1 MHAED
6 DDVESD
12 DFLPNDEDNE
22 CLENIQVSNELR
34 AGVTR
39 AEMLDILDL
48 LTSKKKLIPDVPLY
62 RRLVLGK
69 HVHTEKRDCR
79 FLAEMLQSAIFSYK
93 LDAASQILEEIISRP
108 YPADQLAYKTGMFL
122 IEAHPFST
130 PEKMNYFIR

>member
-108 YPADQLAYKTGMFL
+108 YPADQLAYKECSSLKLTPFR
-122 IEAHPFST
+122 HP
-130 PEKMNYFIR
+130 KK